1 VIIKHSSEK
10 ALINVTEHASTK
22 QGFEVIFLQ
31 TDKDLPFWEFK
42 KKKKRKERNNNT
54 HTYINEML
62 KCLTKLRMQ

>member
-42 KKKKRKERNNNT
+42 KKRKEKKETTT
-54 HTYINEML
+54 HTH
-62 KCLTKLRMQ
+62 T